1 METKQWNDELNT
13 GIPLIDI
20 QHKTLFDLINYF
32 VSMDEKDLTV
42 EKISFIMESLENY
55 IKYHFATEVKFF
67 EKCNYDNKELNFE
80 KHSEMITVFADLKLV
95 SDETKYFLI
104 RGFLNSLNLWL
115 NTHILVYDFDY
126 IEQLKNHLK
135 NGSQ

>member
-1 METKQWNDELNT
+1 MGIKHWDDSLNT

-32 VSMDEKDLTV
+32 NSMNDNDLNI

-55 IKYHFATEVKFF
+55 IRYHFTTEEKFF
-67 EKCNYDNKELNFE
+67 DKCNYDNKAYNLDKFKDILLIFDE
-80 KHSEMITVFADLKLV
+80 LKLLK
-95 SDETKYFLI
+95 DETKCFLI
-104 RGFLNSLNLWL
+104 RGILNALNLWL
-115 NTHILVYDFDY
+115 NNHILKDDTDY